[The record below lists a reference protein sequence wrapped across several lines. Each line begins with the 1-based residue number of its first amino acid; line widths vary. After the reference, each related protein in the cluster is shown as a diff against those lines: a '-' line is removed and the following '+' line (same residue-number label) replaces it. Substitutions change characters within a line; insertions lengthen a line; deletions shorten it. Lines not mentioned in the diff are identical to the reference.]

1 MNTATA
7 TRASARTK
15 AAAGVGGKP
24 VPVGVG
30 VGERA
35 RRLLGAAFAALVGLF
50 LLAPVLVTIAS
61 SLTTTSYV
69 TFPPKGLTLHWYAEL
84 LNRPEFLDSF
94 LLSIG
99 VAAGAAVVSTALG
112 LAAGLAIHRYPFPG
126 KSVLDRLFS
135 SAFAVPT
142 IVLGIGL
149 LQWYA
154 QLGMASSP
162 LTLLLAHLVLTV
174 PYTVRLVLAGLAGL
188 DRSAELAA
196 AGLGAKAPQV
206 FWHVT
211 LPAVRGP
218 LIAGAFFALI
228 TSFDDLTIALFV
240 VTTDMQTLPVR
251 IFNYLQYN
259 YDPTVTAVGTV
270 MVLFAAVA
278 VVIIER
284 VVGVAHLFGAD
295 PEQ

>member
-1 MNTATA
+1 MTTAREAETATA
-7 TRASARTK
+7 TEASGASGK
-15 AAAGVGGKP
+15 PIAAGVGG
-24 VPVGVG
+24 
-30 VGERA
+30 RA
-35 RRLLGAAFAALVGLF
+35 RRLLGAVFAALVGLF

-99 VAAGAAVVSTALG
+99 VAAGAAVVSSALG
-112 LAAGLAIHRYPFPG
+112 LAAGLAIHRYRFPG
-126 KSVLDRLFS
+126 KAVLDRLFS

-196 AGLGAKAPQV
+196 AGLGAKAPRV

-295 PEQ
+295 PEN

>member
-1 MNTATA
+1 MNRTA
-7 TRASARTK
+7 RA
-15 AAAGVGGKP
+15 
-24 VPVGVG
+24 
-30 VGERA
+30 
-35 RRLLGAAFAALVGLF
+35 LGAGFATLVALF

-69 TFPPKGLTLHWYAEL
+69 SFPPQGLTLRWYVEL
-84 LNRPEFLDSF
+84 LHRPEFLSSF
-94 LLSIG
+94 ALSLG
-99 VAAGAAVVSTALG
+99 VAAAAAVVSTLLG
-112 LAAGLAIHRYPFPG
+112 LGAGLAMHRYPFPG
-126 KSVLDRLFS
+126 RSVLDNLFS

-149 LQWYA
+149 LQWFA
-154 QLGMASSP
+154 QLGLAASP
-162 LTLLLAHLVLTV
+162 VALLLAHLMLTV

-188 DRSAELAA
+188 DRSAERAA
-196 AGLGAKAPQV
+196 AGLGASPPKV

-211 LPAVRGP
+211 LPALRGS

-228 TSFDDLTIALFV
+228 TSFDDLTVALFV

-259 YDPTVTAVGTV
+259 YDPTVTAVGTL

-278 VVIIER
+278 VVVIER
-284 VVGVAHLFGAD
+284 VVGVARLFGSEA
-295 PEQ
+295 QR